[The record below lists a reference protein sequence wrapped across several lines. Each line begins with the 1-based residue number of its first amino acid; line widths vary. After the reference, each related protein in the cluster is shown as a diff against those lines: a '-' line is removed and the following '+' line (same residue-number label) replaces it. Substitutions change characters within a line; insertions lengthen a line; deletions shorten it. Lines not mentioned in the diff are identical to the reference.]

1 MSSTAV
7 FEGRPSNGDA
17 TLPADAHWRRIRF
30 VKEAPPGCEVLL
42 RLPDPSPH
50 SAVCVN
56 TELPS
61 AAGIDIVTVP
71 RLPSD
76 HLGGAEDL
84 VKWVGEASGSP
95 PTTIT
100 LHGAQIVWSPGRA
113 AIVAAPDR
121 LESFFLA
128 LLEFSYYEAELT
140 RIECEVRESW
150 PRLESDTLLA
160 HRVADWDPQRFQ
172 SIGNFTEET
181 LKRRIRWGR
190 IHPRLLQPL
199 AHQIPLA
206 NQLVDRLREKT
217 HVEVRVEGVAAQLDV
232 FERILESSSQRIS
245 DFTFARKES
254 TLAWVIIV
262 VLVTESLLI
271 FLQLLHTSGV

>member
-1 MSSTAV
+1 MAGGRDRVGFVGRAFQPDVLLAFAGSGEKSRARKPDLRMELYCNMSSTAV

-95 PTTIT
+95 PGTIT
-100 LHGAQIVWSPGRA
+100 LTG
-113 AIVAAPDR
+113 DR
-121 LESFFLA
+121 
-128 LLEFSYYEAELT
+128 
-140 RIECEVRESW
+140 
-150 PRLESDTLLA
+150 
-160 HRVADWDPQRFQ
+160 
-172 SIGNFTEET
+172 
-181 LKRRIRWGR
+181 
-190 IHPRLLQPL
+190 
-199 AHQIPLA
+199 
-206 NQLVDRLREKT
+206 
-217 HVEVRVEGVAAQLDV
+217 
-232 FERILESSSQRIS
+232 
-245 DFTFARKES
+245 
-254 TLAWVIIV
+254 
-262 VLVTESLLI
+262 
-271 FLQLLHTSGV
+271 